1 MPDVPEAV
9 RARSLMVWS
18 QIFGC
23 ISFELFGHYKGTVR
37 NANRF
42 FAFVVDEA
50 AEPRVAARVIGHE
63 KGA

>member
-1 MPDVPEAV
+1 MPGVPETV

-18 QIFGC
+18 LIFGC

-42 FAFVVDEA
+42 FTYRRRRGRRPRTAPSDHDERA
-50 AEPRVAARVIGHE
+50 
-63 KGA
+63 